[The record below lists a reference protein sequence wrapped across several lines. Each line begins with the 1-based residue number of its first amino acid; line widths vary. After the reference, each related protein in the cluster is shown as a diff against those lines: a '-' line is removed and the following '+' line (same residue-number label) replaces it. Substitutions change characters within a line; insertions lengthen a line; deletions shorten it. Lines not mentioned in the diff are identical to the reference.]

1 MRTILA
7 VDPGPRSSGWVL
19 YDVVDE
25 VVLRHGID
33 TNETLLFQML
43 APPVS
48 QADAFVIEKFEARG
62 MPIGE
67 SSIETIFWS
76 GRLAQAW
83 EGTRYFVQ
91 RRAVKLHLCGTTRA
105 KDSNINAVLGDRFS
119 GGQGMRVAKGLKKS
133 PGPLYGMKSHSLAAL
148 AVAVTFADKIN

>member
-1 MRTILA
+1 MKTILA

-19 YDVVDE
+19 YDVQSE
-25 VVLRHGID
+25 VVVRHGID

-43 APPVS
+43 CPPVS
-48 QADAFVIEKFEARG
+48 DADAFVIEKFEARG

-67 SSIETIFWS
+67 SSIETIMWT

-91 RRAVKLHLCGTTRA
+91 RRAVKMHLCGTMRA

-119 GGQGMRVAKGLKKS
+119 AGQGMRAAKGTKKS
-133 PGPLYGMKSHSLAAL
+133 PGPLYGLKSHSLAAL